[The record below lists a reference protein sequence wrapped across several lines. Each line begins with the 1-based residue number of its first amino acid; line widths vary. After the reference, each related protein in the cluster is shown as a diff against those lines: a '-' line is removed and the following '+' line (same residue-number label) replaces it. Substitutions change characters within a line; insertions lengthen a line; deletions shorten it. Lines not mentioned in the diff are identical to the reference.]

1 MARLTVLRGMAHM
14 LARLVV
20 RPGAGDPPTDRLQDK
35 NREVR
40 RGRTVEERRYIRR
53 FARGAIAHDSLPI
66 RTTPWKLAITCT
78 ALAPAS

>member
-1 MARLTVLRGMAHM
+1 MGRFTILRGMAHI

-20 RPGAGDPPTDRLQDK
+20 RPGRGGHPTDRWQDK

-53 FARGAIAHDSLPI
+53 FARGAIAHNSLPI
-66 RTTPWKLAITCT
+66 DTTPSKT
-78 ALAPAS
+78 ATTRTSRAPAS

>member
-1 MARLTVLRGMAHM
+1 MGRLTVLRGMAHI

-20 RPGAGDPPTDRLQDK
+20 RPGRGGHPTDRLQDK
-35 NREVR
+35 SREVR
-40 RGRTVEERRYIRR
+40 CGRSVEERRYIRR
-53 FARGAIAHDSLPI
+53 FARGAIAHNSLPI